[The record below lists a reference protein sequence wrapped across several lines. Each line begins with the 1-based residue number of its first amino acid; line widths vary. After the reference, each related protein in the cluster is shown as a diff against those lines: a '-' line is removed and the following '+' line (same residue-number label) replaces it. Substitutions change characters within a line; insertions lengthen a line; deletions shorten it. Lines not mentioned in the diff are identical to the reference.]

1 MNISV
6 TKAAKEWGV
15 SRTTIYQKV
24 NDGELSRTAD
34 KKIDVSEMLRVFG
47 EPISKKRTERS
58 VNTVQS
64 TPLNSQSVQYNTDI
78 EHLLA
83 LEKLKNEHLSQQVSD
98 QKKLI
103 ENYQQQIGQLN
114 KTLDKE
120 REHSIYDHR
129 VSRNECK
136 QSDEQLLA
144 TGIEIKEDYHQERYK
159 SSTTLEP
166 LVSDKKV
173 KQELEV
179 TEPAPA
185 ETYRTS
191 FSLYF

>member
-58 VNTVQS
+58 VDTVQS

-114 KTLDKE
+114 KTLDKANA
-120 REHSIYDHR
+120 SIQDFAQVR
-129 VSRNECK
+129 LLEFRQSEPNDEIQSEQK
-136 QSDEQLLA
+136 QDTE
-144 TGIEIKEDYHQERYK
+144 
-159 SSTTLEP
+159 TTAIAE
-166 LVSDKKV
+166 KK
-173 KQELEV
+173 KWW
-179 TEPAPA
+179 
-185 ETYRTS
+185 
-191 FSLYF
+191 FF

>member
-58 VNTVQS
+58 VDTVQS
-64 TPLNSQSVQYNTDI
+64 TPLNSQSVHI

-103 ENYQQQIGQLN
+103 ENYQQQIAQLN
-114 KTLDKE
+114 KTLDKANA
-120 REHSIYDHR
+120 SIQDFAQVR
-129 VSRNECK
+129 LLEFK
-136 QSDEQLLA
+136 QAEISDELPFEPEQ
-144 TGIEIKEDYHQERYK
+144 EKEDD
-159 SSTTLEP
+159 SIVATA
-166 LVSDKKV
+166 KK
-173 KQELEV
+173 KK
-179 TEPAPA
+179 
-185 ETYRTS
+185 RW
-191 FSLYF
+191 FF

>member
-34 KKIDVSEMLRVFG
+34 KKIDVSEMIRVFG
-47 EPISKKRTERS
+47 EPISKKHTERS
-58 VNTVQS
+58 ADTVQS
-64 TPLNSQSVQYNTDI
+64 TPLNNQSVQYNTDI

-114 KTLDKE
+114 KTLDKANA
-120 REHSIYDHR
+120 SIQNFAQVRLLEFRQSEPNDEIQ
-129 VSRNECK
+129 SEKK
-136 QSDEQLLA
+136 QD
-144 TGIEIKEDYHQERYK
+144 TEITAIAE
-159 SSTTLEP
+159 
-166 LVSDKKV
+166 KKKKWWV
-173 KQELEV
+173 
-179 TEPAPA
+179 
-185 ETYRTS
+185 
-191 FSLYF
+191 F

>member
-1 MNISV
+1 MIISV

-47 EPISKKRTERS
+47 EPISKKHTERS
-58 VNTVQS
+58 ADTVQS
-64 TPLNSQSVQYNTDI
+64 THLNNQSVQYNTDI

-114 KTLDKE
+114 KTLDKANA
-120 REHSIYDHR
+120 SIQNFAQVRLLEFRQSEPNDEIQ
-129 VSRNECK
+129 SEKK
-136 QSDEQLLA
+136 QD
-144 TGIEIKEDYHQERYK
+144 TEITAIAE
-159 SSTTLEP
+159 
-166 LVSDKKV
+166 KKKKWWV
-173 KQELEV
+173 
-179 TEPAPA
+179 
-185 ETYRTS
+185 
-191 FSLYF
+191 F

>member
-1 MNISV
+1 MIISV

-47 EPISKKRTERS
+47 EPISKKHTERS
-58 VNTVQS
+58 ADTVQS
-64 TPLNSQSVQYNTDI
+64 TPLNNQSVQYNTDI

-114 KTLDKE
+114 KTLDKANA
-120 REHSIYDHR
+120 SIQDFAQVR
-129 VSRNECK
+129 LLEFRQSEPNDEIQSEKK
-136 QSDEQLLA
+136 QD
-144 TGIEIKEDYHQERYK
+144 TEITVIAE
-159 SSTTLEP
+159 
-166 LVSDKKV
+166 KKKKWWV
-173 KQELEV
+173 
-179 TEPAPA
+179 
-185 ETYRTS
+185 
-191 FSLYF
+191 F